1 MSKSIVIKVSQRE
14 ADLLWSSN
22 DGMLGCIENP
32 SLEKLLRKIN
42 KQIEEQTEGKAD
54 GKLHEGK

>member
-1 MSKSIVIKVSQRE
+1 MIKVSQRE

-42 KQIEEQTEGKAD
+42 KQIELQTGERGNVQ
-54 GKLHEGK
+54 LHEGE